1 MPNYFSENV
10 KDLLLKLLVR
20 DPNQRLGSKGAEEIK
35 QHAFFQNINWEDL
48 KNLKIKAPIIPTLTR
63 PDDLRNFD
71 KVIFKKMQGNINFS
85 KEYTNEPVAETPVKN
100 IGIINDPRNQIK
112 NFTYIQK
119 DIDVGSYRG

>member
-71 KVIFKKMQGNINFS
+71 KVIF
-85 KEYTNEPVAETPVKN
+85 
-100 IGIINDPRNQIK
+100 
-112 NFTYIQK
+112 
-119 DIDVGSYRG
+119 